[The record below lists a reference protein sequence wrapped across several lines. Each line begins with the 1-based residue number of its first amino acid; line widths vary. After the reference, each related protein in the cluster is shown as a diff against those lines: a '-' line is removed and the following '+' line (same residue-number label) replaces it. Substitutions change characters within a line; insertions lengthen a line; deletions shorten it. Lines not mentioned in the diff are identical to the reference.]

1 MTKNLILWLVIAVIL
16 MTLFESFNS
25 SDNSGRME
33 DYTSFVREVQSDQI
47 QEVVFD
53 GKVINGV
60 KKNGERFLT
69 VMPLSDPAIIDSL
82 LSHNVRAS
90 GTKPEEQSLL
100 LSIFVSWFP
109 MLLLIGVWIFF
120 SRQMQGGSKG
130 NPLSFGKSKAKLLSE
145 NQIKTTFDD
154 VAGCDEAKEDVVELV
169 DFLKDPT
176 KYSKLGGRI
185 PRGVLMVGPP
195 GTGKTLLARAIAGE
209 AKVPFF
215 SISGSDFVEM
225 FVGVGASRV
234 RDMFAQAKKNAPC
247 IIFID
252 EIDAVGRKRGVGM
265 GGGHD
270 EREQTLNQLLVE
282 MDGFEGFEAVI
293 IIAATNRPDVLDPAL
308 LRPGRFDRQVVVGLP
323 DVRGRE
329 QILNVHV
336 KKVPLGKDVDTATI
350 ARGTPGFSG
359 AELANLVNEAALNA
373 ARHNKRVVS
382 MNEFEEAKDKLLMG
396 AERRS
401 MAMNEHEKINTAYHE
416 AGHAIVGKLVPEHD
430 PVYKVSIIPRG
441 RALGVTMYLPE
452 QDKVSQSRIG
462 LLSNIS
468 TLFAGRIAEELMFGT
483 DAVTTGASNDIER
496 ATQIARSMV
505 TRWGFSKRLAP
516 MQYEKDNESSAYL
529 GGSSTTM
536 ISMSDETAKIIDEE
550 VTEIINSC
558 YKKAQDLL
566 EANKDILENMKDALL
581 KYETIDA
588 DQIDDLMN
596 RKEVRPPRKVG
607 DAKSSDQKSDDNSKD
622 EKSNDVKT
630 EDKSTDNQS
639 EKAKTENSDNASETK
654 KDDNDNNSEQ

>member
-516 MQYEKDNESSAYL
+516 MQYEKDNEGSPYL

>member
-145 NQIKTTFDD
+145 NQIKKTFDD

-516 MQYEKDNESSAYL
+516 MQYEKDNEGSAYL